1 MGPASRT
8 RILVAVSGEAR
19 VERIL
24 AGHDVAV
31 VKTSNEAR
39 ALLEAEEFGLVILG
53 VHFDESQ
60 MFTLIGDIRAHARYR
75 KVPILCVMGVRGRI
89 LTDVAIEGLDHAVK
103 AMLANGFL
111 NLERY
116 PDTVEGDARLRR
128 IVDYLILLDGELQQ
142 VAGDERVVPIRG
154 KLLGEPRRRSSDRAG

>member
-1 MGPASRT
+1 MGPAPRT
-8 RILVAVSGEAR
+8 RILVAINGEDRIER
-19 VERIL
+19 VL
-24 AGHDVAV
+24 AGHDIVV

-39 ALLEAEEFGLVILG
+39 ALLESQEFGLVILG

-60 MFTLIGDIRAHARYR
+60 MFSLLSDIRAHAHYR
-75 KVPILCVMGVRGRI
+75 KVPILCVMGARGRI

-103 AMLANGFL
+103 AMLANGFI

-142 VAGDERVVPIRG
+142 LAGEERVVPIHG